1 MSNLAI
7 VANPGLASSW
17 AEILCIDGHKV
28 DTFTSLMETQDL
40 FSHDHFDIL
49 IMDVENPDFGETML
63 IPQTRAK
70 WPACK
75 IVAVV
80 SSYTFRTSAV
90 YEMGLWSPD
99 QLLLKPLESRLL
111 LATVSFLW
119 AQVRSQEIRTAMES
133 VKRSPAGLPIEA
145 PPENP
150 VLALPTPAAEE
161 QVACHSAETE
171 GRRLA

>member
-1 MSNLAI
+1 MSNLAL
-7 VANPGLASSW
+7 VANPALATSW
-17 AEILCIDGHKV
+17 AEILCTDGHTV
-28 DTFTSLMETQDL
+28 DTFTNPMETQGL

-49 IMDVENPDFGETML
+49 IIDVENPDFGETML
-63 IPQTRAK
+63 IPQTRSK
-70 WPACK
+70 WPDCK

-80 SSYTFRTSAV
+80 SSYMFRTSAV

-119 AQVRSQEIRTAMES
+119 AQVRSREIKTAMEN
-133 VKRSPAGLPIEA
+133 VKRTPAGLPIEA
-145 PPENP
+145 PQEAS
-150 VLALPTPAAEE
+150 VFALHTPAAEE
-161 QVACHSAETE
+161 EITHQSTETE